1 MGESEESQF
10 LQGWGEFEMEA
21 ARASTPLKTAPAT
34 RILVVEDDPDLADQ
48 MGSVLRR
55 YGFEAE
61 VVGTRA
67 AALAGAGAV
76 DLVLLDLSLPDG
88 DGLEICAPLAAQ
100 CALLVISGRVEE
112 ADLVAALEIGAD
124 DYLTKPFG
132 SRELVARCR
141 AVLRRRSPAPRGT
154 VVRVGE
160 LEINLER
167 HEARYQGR
175 PLELTT
181 KELALLVTLA
191 RRPGELVRRE
201 EIAEGVWG
209 AGVWSVN
216 RSLDVHMSSLR
227 RKLGDSSNHPRYIQ
241 TVHGLGFRLFLQETS
256 DASAPCGR

>member
-141 AVLRRRSPAPRGT
+141 AVLRRRSPAPRGS

-175 PLELTT
+175 PLEL
-181 KELALLVTLA
+181 
-191 RRPGELVRRE
+191 VRRE
-201 EIAEGVWG
+201 EIAEDVWG

-227 RKLGDSSNHPRYIQ
+227 RKLGDSPNHPRYIQ

-256 DASAPCGR
+256 AASTPCGR